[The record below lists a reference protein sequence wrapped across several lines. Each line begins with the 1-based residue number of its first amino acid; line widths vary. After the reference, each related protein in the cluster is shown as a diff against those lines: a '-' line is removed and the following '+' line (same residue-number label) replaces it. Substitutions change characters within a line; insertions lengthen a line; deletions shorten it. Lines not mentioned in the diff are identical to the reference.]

1 MKSTIFL
8 HPFFLRV
15 NQTHLESIGSF
26 SDIGEINEIDGN
38 FRFSSVFPVLPIS
51 ECDPIDSEWVLLARE
66 KNCCRNNVGFMTK
79 KPTSGFQVPTGSGK
93 VARVEL
99 YTPPKFHPNRFTGLG
114 GDSFAQIKNVSK
126 QN

>member
-1 MKSTIFL
+1 MKLTENS
-8 HPFFLRV
+8 
-15 NQTHLESIGSF
+15 G
-26 SDIGEINEIDGN
+26 
-38 FRFSSVFPVLPIS
+38 
-51 ECDPIDSEWVLLARE
+51 CDPIDSEWVLIDTR
-66 KNCCRNNVGFMTK
+66 KHCCRNIVGFMTK